1 MVANVT
7 ISQNPK
13 EKKNLGVNLKY
24 NKNLLSLKIHLPKKL
39 LIFASL
45 ETKKIRMNICYLKIR
60 GQKIAKS
67 PNEKTKKNQLP
78 PTVLN
83 PKVIEVFED
92 WILKGSGSAECIN
105 RYCVFSCPHLHH

>member
-13 EKKNLGVNLKY
+13 ERKKNLGVNLKY
-24 NKNLLSLKIHLPKKL
+24 KKNLFSLKIHFPKKL

-45 ETKKIRMNICYLKIR
+45 ETKKLRMNICYLKIW

-67 PNEKTKKNQLP
+67 PNENQKKSVAANCYKP
-78 PTVLN
+78 
-83 PKVIEVFED
+83 
-92 WILKGSGSAECIN
+92 
-105 RYCVFSCPHLHH
+105 